1 MVVPLLTAKIA
12 ESKRRER
19 CSAACGFCCAHVA
32 PAQEVQGTEGAPPP
46 ARLIGRL
53 PASAPPQRAPS
64 ASQVAAAIAQH
75 KLRSIKARRQY
86 QKWSTERQERL
97 RKEAEER
104 AKKEAEER
112 ARREAEEKLRKE
124 QEAARQKAEEELT
137 RMKAADAD
145 KKRKEQDVAMAA
157 AMEKAKADAAA
168 AAAKAVEEAKAAAE
182 AQLAESRRLAVEKLE
197 RDMQR
202 PTYEGK
208 TEEAN
213 EKEYM
218 ARSSLARASVNAGKA
233 MPRRSSVN
241 AMMAAAQAAQATTTA
256 ADASLD
262 PRVAYAEGMPDM
274 PSVPGAGDGGAV
286 DVDGDTRAWK
296 DEECHPRGTGAHIP
310 GPPCGPRVIS
320 LASTSAP
327 ALTPA
332 SCARACARTL
342 VSLATR
348 TCSVTAPACDV

>member
-1 MVVPLLTAKIA
+1 M
-12 ESKRRER
+12 
-19 CSAACGFCCAHVA
+19 A

-64 ASQVAAAIAQH
+64 ASQAAAAIAQH

-157 AMEKAKADAAA
+157 AMEKAKSAIPVEQERTSPARRAA
-168 AAAKAVEEAKAAAE
+168 
-182 AQLAESRRLAVEKLE
+182 
-197 RDMQR
+197 
-202 PTYEGK
+202 
-208 TEEAN
+208 
-213 EKEYM
+213 
-218 ARSSLARASVNAGKA
+218 
-233 MPRRSSVN
+233 
-241 AMMAAAQAAQATTTA
+241 
-256 ADASLD
+256 
-262 PRVAYAEGMPDM
+262 
-274 PSVPGAGDGGAV
+274 
-286 DVDGDTRAWK
+286 
-296 DEECHPRGTGAHIP
+296 
-310 GPPCGPRVIS
+310 RVIS